1 MPSSGAPQEWTELL
15 QGLSDLKHADREGK
29 NITMCSDHAAACSPV
44 SQALGRV
51 GVCVPSGMS
60 GLQPG
65 FALNEKQAGRL
76 RPAPRAVWAGPL
88 GTGRRRGGHT
98 GCAWRASHQHGRL
111 GGPASRF
118 RPAPA
123 GRQHRCSL
131 GPWQGTALEADGAG
145 SAPGLAPHSF
155 CNFGNHVGQ
164 GLSVCPP

>member
-29 NITMCSDHAAACSPV
+29 NITMCSDHGAACSPV

-88 GTGRRRGGHT
+88 GTGRRRGGQT

-118 RPAPA
+118 RPALA
-123 GRQHRCSL
+123 GRQPRCSL

>member
-1 MPSSGAPQEWTELL
+1 M
-15 QGLSDLKHADREGK
+15 R
-29 NITMCSDHAAACSPV
+29 SDHGAACSPV

-111 GGPASRF
+111 GGLASRF

-123 GRQHRCSL
+123 GRQRRRSL

-145 SAPGLAPHSF
+145 PLALTPEKCPLGPGVANRGPPQSPPET
-155 CNFGNHVGQ
+155 
-164 GLSVCPP
+164 GLH